1 MNYKITKLIF
11 QLSSILLFGS
21 CFDKQMMILDSDEQQ
36 VLDLLKRSE
45 AENLSLNR
53 RFKYVKDSYNL
64 IKNNPTDTITLAYL
78 DRKSNLFYEANLK
91 DSSLFYDRLLN
102 RQAFKISND
111 YYLARSHNSI
121 AYYLKNTEKYDSAY
135 FHYNKSKYYSIKL
148 MDSSKVGLRLLS
160 MGLLQKTQN
169 DFFGSKETITEAL
182 RFLHPKKDKKYI
194 ASGYSTL
201 ATNHRKLQNF
211 SDAIKYY
218 FKAIKFTDSYNDK
231 LIYQNNLAASYIDY
245 QKYDDAIR
253 LLNIVAKDSLLIK
266 NENEN
271 EKENARVL
279 DNLAYA
285 NWLAGEKIRE
295 KEFIKP
301 LKIRIQNNDK
311 RGQIASYTHLGEF
324 YSKSKPKIAVSYFDS
339 VIQLSKALKIP
350 RAEKDAL
357 KFLMKLQLNNV
368 GLRDRYVFLQDS
380 LYEQELKV
388 STKFAKYKYDDKVT
402 QEENSRLE
410 KENVEKELEAS
421 QQRNQKTLYLA
432 GLIFIAAVLGLSF
445 YGFRQRTKRL
455 KQKSK
460 TDKLEAVLE
469 TEAELSRKLHD
480 DHGGKLNQAMLLVE
494 RDADKTVILDKL
506 DSVYKQT
513 RDFSREI
520 NSVAT
525 GPNYWEELKA
535 TLEYS
540 KPVEV
545 ELIFNGAKELD
556 WSVVGHQTKT
566 ILFKVLNEL
575 VINMARHSKAS
586 QTVIL
591 FKEEKKNIVIYYEDN
606 GVGASKESLLRK
618 NGLQNTEKR
627 IQAIEG
633 SITFDSAE
641 GKGFRAEIQIPK

>member
-1 MNYKITKLIF
+1 MLSRFIVLFLIIVFASCDNKKTGHFSKSDNNTVIEILEASKNKKINLQQRLKLI
-11 QLSSILLFGS
+11 
-21 CFDKQMMILDSDEQQ
+21 DS
-36 VLDLLKRSE
+36 
-45 AENLSLNR
+45 A
-53 RFKYVKDSYNL
+53 FML
-64 IKNNPTDTITLAYL
+64 IKENSRDSISLATIAS
-78 DRKSNLFYEANLK
+78 KSSLHYKLNQK
-91 DSSLFYDRLLN
+91 DSSFLYDSYLLN
-102 RQAFKISND
+102 KSREQLNE
-111 YYLARSHNSI
+111 YYLGNSHFNI
-121 AYYLKNTEKYDSAY
+121 AIYFKKKGVYDSAFY
-135 FHYNKSKYYSIKL
+135 HYNQSKNFFFKQKKSRQ
-148 MDSSKVGLRLLS
+148 VGKCLLG
-160 MGLLQKTQN
+160 MALIQKNQN
-169 DFFGSKETITEAL
+169 DFFGSKETLTEAL
-182 RFLHPKKDKKYI
+182 QYLHTEKDKKYI
-194 ASGYSTL
+194 ASSYSTL
-201 ATNHRKLQNF
+201 GTNHRKLLNF
-211 SDAIKYY
+211 EEAVKYFNYAID
-218 FKAIKFTDSYNDK
+218 KAQSKKDELAYK
-231 LIYQNNLAASYIDY
+231 NNLAATYIDY
-245 QKYDDAIR
+245 KKYNDAITI
-253 LLNIVAKDSLLIK
+253 LEQIK
-266 NENEN
+266 VDTTL
-271 EKENARVL
+271 KRTSSQYARIL

-285 NWLAGEKIRE
+285 NWLAGEKISE

-301 LKIRIQNNDK
+301 LKIRIANKGK

-324 YSKSKPKIAVSYFDS
+324 YSKANPRRSEAYFDS
-339 VIQLSKALKIP
+339 VIGLSKAVKIP

-357 KFLMKLQLNNV
+357 KFLIRLQPNSVILWS
-368 GLRDRYVFLQDS
+368 RYAFLQDS

-388 STKFAKYKYDDKVT
+388 STKFAKYKYDDKVI

-421 QQRNQKTLYLA
+421 QQRNQKTFYLA

-445 YGFRQRTKRL
+445 FGFRQRTRRL
-455 KQKSK
+455 QQKSK

-494 RDADKTVILDKL
+494 RDADKTVVLDKL
-506 DSVYKQT
+506 ESVYKQT

-540 KPVEV
+540 KPIDV

-556 WSVVGHQTKT
+556 WSIVGHQTKT
-566 ILFKVLNEL
+566 ILFKVLHEL

-618 NGLQNTEKR
+618 NGLRNTEKR

-633 SITFDSAE
+633 SITFDSEE